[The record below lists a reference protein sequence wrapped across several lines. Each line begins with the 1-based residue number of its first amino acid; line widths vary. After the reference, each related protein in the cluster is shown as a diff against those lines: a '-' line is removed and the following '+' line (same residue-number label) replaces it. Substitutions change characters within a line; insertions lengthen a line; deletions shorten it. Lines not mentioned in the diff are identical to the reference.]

1 VYLEKQRQLRKKVEE
16 AERLA
21 QETKQQRRR
30 EDPRSWE
37 YHFAKQ
43 EEVNKHA
50 REVELGG
57 MTSETWPPP
66 CPERGNFPPSIF
78 KILQFIVIVV

>member
-1 VYLEKQRQLRKKVEE
+1 
-16 AERLA
+16 
-21 QETKQQRRR
+21 
-30 EDPRSWE
+30 
-37 YHFAKQ
+37 
-43 EEVNKHA
+43 VNRHA